1 MLANHK
7 SVKRKLNIIKGQIE
21 GLIRMVDEDRY
32 CIDISDQV
40 LASIG
45 LLKSVN
51 SEVLNAHLEG
61 CVKNA
66 LNSQNEEQI
75 KEKINE
81 ISATINKL
89 LK

>member
-1 MLANHK
+1 MLANHL

-21 GLIRMVDEDRY
+21 GLIKMVDDDRY

-51 SEVLNAHLEG
+51 NEVLNAHLEG

-66 LNSQNEEQI
+66 LKSQNEEDI
-75 KEKINE
+75 KEKIQE
-81 ISATINKL
+81 ISNTINKL

>member
-21 GLIRMVDEDRY
+21 GLINMVDEDRY
-32 CIDISDQV
+32 CIEISDQV
-40 LASIG
+40 LAAIG

-51 SEVLNAHLEG
+51 KEVINAHLEG
-61 CVKNA
+61 CVVKA
-66 LNSQNEEQI
+66 LNSSNEEEI
-75 KEKINE
+75 KAKIDE
-81 ISATINKL
+81 ISTTLNKL

>member
-1 MLANHK
+1 MLADHK

-21 GLIRMVDEDRY
+21 GLIKMVDEDRY
-32 CIDISDQV
+32 CIEISDQV

-51 SEVLNAHLEG
+51 KEVINAHLEG
-61 CVKNA
+61 CVVKA
-66 LNSQNEEQI
+66 LKSNNEDEI
-75 KEKINE
+75 KEKIDE
-81 ISATINKL
+81 ISTTLNKL